1 MIGTEAEDELQHS
14 SRTRG
19 IISHF
24 ERQVRLHTDVLDED
38 VRVTNERF
46 GHLETSQ
53 IAANATITR
62 MEASL
67 GALTTSLTA
76 ILQRLEE
83 SDAGRPAGAHGGSVA
98 DDNAHGYAA
107 DTEDGEARDARPRRP
122 APRHRHGN
130 GARPPQ
136 REVGDHDDSL

>member
-1 MIGTEAEDELQHS
+1 MAGSEAAEAVQHS
-14 SRTRG
+14 PRTRG

-38 VRVTNERF
+38 VRVTNERL

-83 SDAGRPAGAHGGSVA
+83 SDAGRPTGAHGGSVA
-98 DDNAHGYAA
+98 DDNAYDYAA
-107 DTEDGEARDARPRRP
+107 DTKDGEARDARPHRQ

-130 GARPPQ
+130 GA
-136 REVGDHDDSL
+136 

>member
-1 MIGTEAEDELQHS
+1 MQLY
-14 SRTRG
+14 
-19 IISHF
+19 
-24 ERQVRLHTDVLDED
+24 TDALDED
-38 VRVTNERF
+38 FHVANDRL

-83 SDAGRPAGAHGGSVA
+83 SDPGRPAGAHGGSVA
-98 DDNAHGYAA
+98 DDNAHDYAA

-122 APRHRHGN
+122 APRH
-130 GARPPQ
+130 
-136 REVGDHDDSL
+136 